1 MLPGFSAPAVGFDTP
16 FEMLEACH
24 ERVERSLRLLT
35 RLAEHLDRQGW
46 DDPARRAASDVL
58 RYFDIAAPL
67 HHEDEERHV
76 FPAALAAQDAAI
88 TAAVHRLQQDH
99 QDMHRAWQAVRT
111 SLERFARDAHPP
123 ETPPAPLAA
132 DERSA
137 WAAFASLY
145 DAHIRLEEHLVYPAA
160 SSRCGPQ
167 VRQAMGEEMAARRG
181 VRSPAR

>member
-58 RYFDIAAPL
+58 RYFDVAAPL

-111 SLERFARDAHPP
+111 RRRAFEVLEARADA
-123 ETPPAPLAA
+123 EALAQAQRLAQKMLDEHASQKHLRRARGEGA
-132 DERSA
+132 DER
-137 WAAFASLY
+137 
-145 DAHIRLEEHLVYPAA
+145 
-160 SSRCGPQ
+160 
-167 VRQAMGEEMAARRG
+167 
-181 VRSPAR
+181 